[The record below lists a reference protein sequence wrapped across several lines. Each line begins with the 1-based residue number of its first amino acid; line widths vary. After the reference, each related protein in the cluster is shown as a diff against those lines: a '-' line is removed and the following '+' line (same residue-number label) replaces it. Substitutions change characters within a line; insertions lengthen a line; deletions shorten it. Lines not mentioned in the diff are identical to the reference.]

1 MPDATATA
9 TAVAAPRLRGEGGVA
24 DALMIVVMSTV
35 MLLAAGLAF
44 DGSRV
49 LAARREAVDV
59 ANQAARAGAQ
69 AVAVPAVR
77 SGGVAVDSGAAV
89 RAADRF
95 LADSSHEGHAAVVGD
110 EVVVTVHLAVALP
123 LLSSVGVSS
132 TTVTGRGAA
141 SLVRGI
147 TERER

>member
-1 MPDATATA
+1 MAQVLATPGAT
-9 TAVAAPRLRGEGGVA
+9 PRLRGERGAA
-24 DALMIVVMSTV
+24 DVLMIVVMATV

-77 SGGVAVDSGAAV
+77 SGGVALDSDAAV

-95 LADSSHEGHAAVVGD
+95 LTDSEHEGHATVVGD
-110 EVVVTVHLAVALP
+110 EVVVIVHLAVGLP
-123 LLSSVGVSS
+123 LLASVGVSS
-132 TTVTGRGAA
+132 TTVTGRGVA

-147 TERER
+147 TEGER